1 MNLYTPAGGLFGT
14 HVTWADVEEDMQNAF
29 DTDAYFGPNKCAT
42 NIGEGNGFMS
52 RIVLIDP
59 DWQHKDKELPE
70 KFIVKIVS
78 HLALQT
84 VAAEMAEEKKIE
96 NRLNSPE
103 FMATL
108 EKTQKRLHNLEITV
122 YEHLR
127 KLPAGKI
134 PLAKVYY
141 ARKFT
146 ESNPVKGY
154 IIMEYLDN
162 IKAVHIFENVP
173 LDSIK
178 QILHAT
184 AVLEALSLK
193 FTQDEKDCFSEKPFT
208 EIFGEFFRKDVSCS
222 RIS

>member
-42 NIGEGNGFMS
+42 NIGEGN
-52 RIVLIDP
+52 
-59 DWQHKDKELPE
+59 
-70 KFIVKIVS
+70 
-78 HLALQT
+78 
-84 VAAEMAEEKKIE
+84 
-96 NRLNSPE
+96 
-103 FMATL
+103 
-108 EKTQKRLHNLEITV
+108 LHNLEITV